1 MFSTST
7 FEGDCFVHGAG
18 QHLERRGLLEAVQG
32 RRDVLTP
39 TGRCYLRLR
48 DFDHLLEVRPR
59 YEFREE
65 RMIPFGR
72 VIRLDDW
79 LYENERYVVNTS
91 VFLREDTRKDGYR
104 WDTATFAYR
113 RRALRKAELERLL
126 DRAGFGSVR
135 FLPQASRWDPFE
147 VIAERITASG

>member
-1 MFSTST
+1 MRRLRDMFSTST

-72 VIRLDDW
+72 VIRPDDW
-79 LYENERYVVNTS
+79 LYENERYVVNSRFSCGRTHAKM
-91 VFLREDTRKDGYR
+91 VIGGIPQH
-104 WDTATFAYR
+104 
-113 RRALRKAELERLL
+113 LL
-126 DRAGFGSVR
+126 TVA
-135 FLPQASRWDPFE
+135 AH
-147 VIAERITASG
+147 